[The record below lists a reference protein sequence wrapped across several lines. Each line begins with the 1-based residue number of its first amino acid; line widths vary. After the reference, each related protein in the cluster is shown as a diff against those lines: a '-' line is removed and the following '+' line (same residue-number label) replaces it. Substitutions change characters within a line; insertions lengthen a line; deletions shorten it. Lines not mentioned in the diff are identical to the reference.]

1 MKYAVQFAEPKLF
14 GVKDVTVDTSAIT
27 FDEAMALYTECR
39 PRFVKAF
46 ENEQNAHLVIWEDVG
61 DDEFPNYHTELV
73 DLDTRDELKYIHG
86 NFYKTKATQIK
97 EPV

>member
-1 MKYAVQFAEPKLF
+1 MKYAVQFAEPQFF
-14 GVKDVTVDTSAIT
+14 GVQEVTVDTEAIT
-27 FDEAMALYTECR
+27 FDEAMKIYNECR
-39 PRFVKAF
+39 KRFVDAF
-46 ENEQNAHLVIWEDVG
+46 NNKQDAQLVIWEDVG
-61 DDEFPNYHTELV
+61 DDAFPNYHTELV

>member
-1 MKYAVQFAEPKLF
+1 MKYAVQFAEPKFF
-14 GVKDVTVDTSAIT
+14 GVQDVTVDTSAIT

-46 ENEQNAHLVIWEDVG
+46 ENGQNAHLVIWEDVG

-86 NFYKTKATQIK
+86 IFYKTKATQIK